1 LEITMA
7 DYYQQTVLHQII
19 PDADMTPLERLLLSK
34 ILQFER
40 IGDGW
45 FFFAEE
51 NPAMVINV
59 DRKQL
64 EQAIQAS
71 PDSDNAAHSAVR
83 EELAGAMD
91 GGKDID
97 LDFTNTSYL
106 DLSGS
111 SWEFFLQD
119 IVRRSKTLTYISVV
133 TSFTCSKMRP
143 DGFGGMAVLITRD
156 AIVGKSTGDI
166 LEDFLADAGL
176 DDEKAGNGNG

>member
-1 LEITMA
+1 MA
-7 DYYQQTVLHQII
+7 GSFSPKRI
-19 PDADMTPLERLLLSK
+19 PPWSSTSTASSSSK
-34 ILQFER
+34 
-40 IGDGW
+40 
-45 FFFAEE
+45 
-51 NPAMVINV
+51 PS
-59 DRKQL
+59 
-64 EQAIQAS
+64 QAS
-71 PDSDNAAHSAVR
+71 PDSDDAAHSDVR

-143 DGFGGMAVLITRD
+143 D
-156 AIVGKSTGDI
+156 S
-166 LEDFLADAGL
+166 
-176 DDEKAGNGNG
+176 